1 MKLLSPKL
9 FTLAI
14 LLAAAL
20 VLASADAVSDNEM
33 QKHEATESRDVV
45 EEKLRVQSLKNS
57 SMAERSGGAL
67 NEHAVDNPEE
77 IASMVDE

>member
-33 QKHEATESRDVV
+33 QKHEATESRYLRKQSKKIIKK
-45 EEKLRVQSLKNS
+45 KLHLQAS
-57 SMAERSGGAL
+57 SF
-67 NEHAVDNPEE
+67 
-77 IASMVDE
+77 